1 MTTEPG
7 AGPAQ
12 NVERKQWKAIHV
24 AGLLVITFPVAV
36 PLLLIGT
43 GLNGWWPLAIVGLL
57 FIVAL
62 NSDRIAIGPLKGK
75 GLRWTLVVL
84 TLFSMFMPLI
94 NVGRQMQLDHGAR
107 RAEFDAEVD
116 RLVAMA
122 DTDPGTLAAALETR
136 SDEMVAAVAQ
146 REAKIASA
154 ELRRRAEKET
164 SEQRARYARIE
175 KENAAA
181 IAERE
186 NALAQLHPADREGR
200 LAAYRQLA
208 ELAPGNQDYA
218 NAIAE
223 LEADAAEETYRLE
236 NPEANIKIVRS
247 SWRKGGFNTVYVLDI
262 TLKNTAWYALKD
274 FYIVCVNRAASGTDL
289 GTSAGTIFE
298 KLEPGQT
305 RRFREVILGAVHPQA
320 SLSSCGVRNA
330 SGA

>member
-1 MTTEPG
+1 
-7 AGPAQ
+7 
-12 NVERKQWKAIHV
+12 V
-24 AGLLVITFPVAV
+24 ASLLVITFPVAV

-154 ELRRRAEKET
+154 ELRRRAEKEA

-175 KENAAA
+175 KQNAAV

-186 NALAQLHPADREGR
+186 NALAQLHPADRDGR
-200 LAAYRQLA
+200 LPVYRQLA
-208 ELAPGNQDYA
+208 ELAPGNQDYS

-262 TLKNTAWYALKD
+262 
-274 FYIVCVNRAASGTDL
+274 R
-289 GTSAGTIFE
+289 
-298 KLEPGQT
+298 
-305 RRFREVILGAVHPQA
+305 
-320 SLSSCGVRNA
+320 
-330 SGA
+330 